1 MSIYTLT
8 GLSKEQWIRDD
19 PNTPANHKTFDLGN
33 GKKRHI
39 ISSRPLHYWTE
50 VGKGEHPDKAEWD
63 DIDTTLRLE
72 AVEGKE
78 YSSHFIA
85 DKNNFSTGYRADGSS
100 YKFAGF
106 RLNEANQYET
116 TLHAVYLDGVEIPIP
131 ETLIITQVEQ
141 NVLEHAISES
151 VKIWNVVHPRYVRD
165 AIKTTQYI
173 QDFRIVYKVHLSG
186 FTILNSHTIVDGVN
200 EYQPNT
206 KGDFVLQS
214 DASAGEKIVT
224 IPKPIM
230 WTDDVDSLNRFCS
243 EINHRLYEQDGVLYY
258 EKAPNS
264 LGRDWLLANKPTLY
278 IDGTAYYGAP
288 SNDAVFLGS
297 GTSWDAIHDAT
308 SGTVITDN
316 TTALFGSSYSK
327 NTYYIYRQCHE
338 FDTSGIGDDAKIT
351 AASLYLKCADA
362 TYASAVLNVFQGF
375 QATPPTGGDYD
386 AFGDT
391 SFGRSSG
398 DWAIDTYK
406 SIALNSSGIS
416 AINKTG
422 TTKLFFRD
430 DYDLNDEPPSGP
442 STIKFYMA
450 DYSGT
455 DSDPYLDVSTG
466 ANVFYSVCPFGT
478 GNLLSGGSPTIE
490 VDSSGNAV
498 VTLNGASLVDNIGQG
513 VAVEYNSEKYFISE
527 ITDLTHFK
535 LVDALGVQAPQQAN
549 TALTSVHHEYASI
562 SAAIAGAMDADH
574 LGSNDLTGIM
584 LNIPYYYDHDD
595 YTPINSI
602 TDITGYTGAG
612 PDNHIRLYAAAGG
625 EQSIRDQRSRGLWD
639 VERAMIYQSGTD
651 YAIINRLPYTEIIG
665 LQIYA
670 HYRAPIFNNSANY
683 VVIDQCILW
692 HGASFDAQAILAEGD
707 GVRISN
713 TVGIQERSDKVFRLR
728 GHNEIVYNNI
738 AIGGA
743 IGFSKETGASA
754 LVVNNIAVGQST
766 ACFSGFS
773 GAFAAGSDYNVS
785 SDATAPGAHSLLNQ
799 LIADLFV
806 DPENH
811 DYRPKAGAN
820 TINAGIG
827 PALDSNVPTTDIAG
841 TPRSGDTCDIG
852 AFEFVDAGGTYI
864 DLAGS
869 INTPSQL
876 TASLKRYIGMAGS
889 ANFTFSAENA
899 LKATRKVQ
907 GTLETSG
914 SLDGTTKVAR
924 GISGLINAK
933 ADMSLAIGFMVN
945 LSGIIEAGGDAA
957 GQIKIVKDILGN
969 VSSTSSLAGVVK
981 PFRGMDGNI
990 LIPSSLNG
998 TSKATRNLIGA
1009 SETVS
1014 DLAASLKPIRGISGV
1029 IDSRAEVA
1037 GFTSIFKTII
1047 GAIASKANLS
1057 AALELFGTI
1066 EFSGS
1071 ISTKGEMASNLRLNL
1086 SLSGEVTTA
1095 PSLKGNIRTFKTLS
1109 GALETVA
1116 SIVGDAMRIQGFSGD
1131 IASATS
1137 IEGYLVRDRVLSGAI
1152 TSSID
1157 VNGKVKIILYFSGS
1171 MDSLAS
1177 LIASLSTF
1185 IPSTLG
1191 NPIDVSI
1198 VSVST
1203 QRELYS
1209 ITIKRTLTEV

>member
-19 PNTPANHKTFDLGN
+19 PNTPANRKTFDLGN

-50 VGKGEHPDKAEWD
+50 VGKGEHPDKEEWD

-72 AVEGKE
+72 AVGGKE

-85 DKNNFSTGYRADGSS
+85 DKNNFSTGYRTDGSS

-131 ETLIITQVEQ
+131 ETLIITQAEQ

-165 AIKTTQYI
+165 AIKTTQYV

-278 IDGTAYYGAP
+278 IDGTAYYGDP
-288 SNDAVFLGS
+288 SNDAIIQAS

-308 SGTVITDN
+308 TATVTTNNSSGLLGT
-316 TTALFGSSYSK
+316 SYSK
-327 NTYYIYRQCHE
+327 GTYRIYRQCYE
-338 FDTSGIGDDAKIT
+338 FDTSGIADDATIT
-351 AASLYLKCADA
+351 AASLYLKCASA
-362 TYASAVLNVFQGF
+362 IYASTVLNVFQGF
-375 QATPPTGGDYD
+375 QATPPTGEDYD
-386 AFGDT
+386 AFGST
-391 SFGRSSG
+391 SFGKSSG
-398 DWAIDTYK
+398 DWADGTYK

-430 DYDLNDEPPSGP
+430 DYDLNDVPPSGV
-442 STIKFYMA
+442 SNIAIYMA
-450 DYSGT
+450 DQSGT

-466 ANVFYSVCPFGT
+466 A
-478 GNLLSGGSPTIE
+478 
-490 VDSSGNAV
+490 
-498 VTLNGASLVDNIGQG
+498 
-513 VAVEYNSEKYFISE
+513 
-527 ITDLTHFK
+527 
-535 LVDALGVQAPQQAN
+535 
-549 TALTSVHHEYASI
+549 
-562 SAAIAGAMDADH
+562 
-574 LGSNDLTGIM
+574 
-584 LNIPYYYDHDD
+584 
-595 YTPINSI
+595 
-602 TDITGYTGAG
+602 
-612 PDNHIRLYAAAGG
+612 
-625 EQSIRDQRSRGLWD
+625 
-639 VERAMIYQSGTD
+639 
-651 YAIINRLPYTEIIG
+651 
-665 LQIYA
+665 
-670 HYRAPIFNNSANY
+670 
-683 VVIDQCILW
+683 
-692 HGASFDAQAILAEGD
+692 
-707 GVRISN
+707 
-713 TVGIQERSDKVFRLR
+713 
-728 GHNEIVYNNI
+728 
-738 AIGGA
+738 GGA
-743 IGFSKETGASA
+743 Y
-754 LVVNNIAVGQST
+754 V
-766 ACFSGFS
+766 
-773 GAFAAGSDYNVS
+773 
-785 SDATAPGAHSLLNQ
+785 
-799 LIADLFV
+799 
-806 DPENH
+806 
-811 DYRPKAGAN
+811 
-820 TINAGIG
+820 
-827 PALDSNVPTTDIAG
+827 
-841 TPRSGDTCDIG
+841 
-852 AFEFVDAGGTYI
+852 

-869 INTPSQL
+869 LNTTSQL

-889 ANFTFSAENA
+889 ANFTFSAENT

-957 GQIKIVKDILGN
+957 GQIKIVKDISGN
-969 VSSTSSLAGVVK
+969 VLSTSSLAGVVK
-981 PFRGMDGNI
+981 SFRGMDGNI

-1047 GAIASKANLS
+1047 GAITAKADIS

-1095 PSLKGNIRTFKTLS
+1095 PSLKGNIRIFKTLS

-1137 IEGYLVRDRVLSGAI
+1137 IEGYLVRDRILSGAI